1 MAIESLMNPPAVLNC
16 DPGVMA
22 IYLEHVNKQELEEE
36 VVEPVA
42 EEKEEI
48 KQSEEPIDYK
58 KIMQ

>member
-1 MAIESLMNPPAVLNC
+1 MAIESLMNPPNVLSC
-16 DPGVMA
+16 DVGAMA
-22 IYLEHVNKQELEEE
+22 IYLENVNKQELEEE
-36 VVEPVA
+36 VVEPIV